1 MKQQERKPKALG
13 QGGGSAPPDLSELRA
28 IRLAQKA
35 TNQRVEDLKLRLFRL
50 TEQHMDQAVSL
61 LRRWMDDNKAKR

>member
-13 QGGGSAPPDLSELRA
+13 AGGGSPPPDLAELRA
-28 IRLAQKA
+28 IRLAQRA
-35 TNQRVEDLKLRLFRL
+35 TNRRVEELKLRLFRL

-61 LRRWMDDNKAKR
+61 LRRWMDDKPKK

>member
-1 MKQQERKPKALG
+1 MKRQEHNKEALPA
-13 QGGGSAPPDLSELRA
+13 GGGSPPPSLAELRA

-35 TNQRVEDLKLRLFRL
+35 TNQRVEELKLKLFRL

-61 LRRWMDDNKAKR
+61 VRRWMDKESK

>member
-13 QGGGSAPPDLSELRA
+13 SGGGGTPPNLSELRA

-35 TNQRVEDLKLRLFRL
+35 TNQRVEELKLRLFRL

-61 LRRWMDDNKAKR
+61 LRRWMDDKPKK